1 MKIKEQIAKE
11 CSLFE
16 WHDSKPLKAPL
27 SYQGGKQKLASKIVD
42 VLRTKKYDAYVDV
55 CCGSGAISVELI
67 NCGVLSENIY
77 MFDGGPIGAF
87 WQMVSEGTFDI
98 VEFEKAI
105 EKIPKDKNLIK
116 KYLDSLSTI
125 TFDYVG
131 EVIYE
136 YLILQA
142 GAFGGKQISDK
153 DGKFTNT
160 SFRNYWLPKSGTSR
174 QSPVNPMMP
183 MPETLLKNVREIVS
197 QMDGVRATHT
207 LVDNINLQFIA
218 DNHKSICIY
227 IDPPYMGTTG
237 YGLNVDLNKFIDNA
251 KNFGDVY
258 VSEYRPLSINHV
270 ILNKTNKGGI
280 SGNTDKQMV
289 EYLNIFEKNG

>member
-1 MKIKEQIAKE
+1 
-11 CSLFE
+11 
-16 WHDSKPLKAPL
+16 
-27 SYQGGKQKLASKIVD
+27 
-42 VLRTKKYDAYVDV
+42 
-55 CCGSGAISVELI
+55 
-67 NCGVLSENIY
+67 

-87 WQMVSEGTFDI
+87 WQMVSEGTFNVD
-98 VEFEKAI
+98 EFEEAI

-116 KYLDSLSTI
+116 SYLDNLSTI

-142 GAFGGKQISDK
+142 GAFGGKQIWDK

-160 SFRNYWLPKSGTSR
+160 SFRNYWLPRPGTSR

-183 MPETLLKNVREIVS
+183 MPETLLENVREIVD
-197 QMDGVRATHT
+197 QMAGIRATHT

-227 IDPPYMGTTG
+227 IDPPYMGTTK
-237 YGLNVDLNKFIDNA
+237 YGLDFDLTKFIDRA

-280 SGNTDKQMV
+280 SGNTNKKMV
-289 EYLNIFEKNG
+289 EYLNIIEKNG